1 MKKTLLILTFLTGLL
16 QSCVV
21 TKEVYVSE
29 LQRNFK
35 EQQDKFLTQR
45 GLDSS
50 ENHLT
55 VYYSDETVDK
65 EYDVV
70 SYNHM
75 KSFIPFRQLR
85 YNRWQIKYRIHQYM
99 HNAYCLGILGSIDAM
114 IVDADL
120 SGVKYIRYK
129 NSSKEE
135 FIIPK
140 KQSYA
145 KGLSGG
151 VGIKLPRVTTLTGS
165 YNFSRDINCLESIRH
180 EFGFLY
186 GIRMKETS
194 NDGNIESIFKE
205 GGFFSFNYKYVF
217 AYNVSEYFSNT
228 WNMGSGKHPLFT
240 EIGLDVNFL
249 DINSNSNIMKN
260 GSTEI
265 SSNKVRNTSIF
276 GLGAY
281 LGLRYKISPSLG
293 VNLGMSTNPIKL
305 LNYTSNKVSD
315 ETTTELISKIDFNY
329 DAIIPKMY
337 LRFFYAF

>member
-1 MKKTLLILTFLTGLL
+1 MKKILLGLIVLTSLL

-21 TKEVYVSE
+21 SKEVYVSE
-29 LQRNFK
+29 LKSNFK

-45 GLDSS
+45 GLDPLK
-50 ENHLT
+50 NYLT
-55 VYYSDETVDK
+55 VYYSDETIDK
-65 EYDVV
+65 EYEVV
-70 SYNHM
+70 SYNHVN
-75 KSFIPFRQLR
+75 SFIPFRQLR
-85 YNRWQIKYRIHQYM
+85 YKKWQIKYRIHQYM

-129 NSSKEE
+129 NSSREE
-135 FIIPK
+135 LIIPK
-140 KQSYA
+140 KQSYT
-145 KGLSGG
+145 KGVSGG
-151 VGIKLPRVTTLTGS
+151 IGIKLPGVATFTGS
-165 YNFSRDINCLESIRH
+165 YNLSRDINCLKSVRH

-186 GIRMKETS
+186 GLRMKKSS
-194 NDGNIESIFKE
+194 NDGNIENISKE

-228 WNMGSGKHPLFT
+228 WNIGSGKHPLFT
-240 EIGLDVNFL
+240 EIGLDMNFI
-249 DINSNSNIMKN
+249 DRNSNSDIVKN

-265 SSNKVRNTSIF
+265 SSSKNTNTSVL

-281 LGLRYKISPSLG
+281 LGLRYNISPGLG
-293 VNLGMSTNPIKL
+293 VNFGMSTNPIGL

-315 ETTTELISKIDFNY
+315 ETTTELSSKINFNY
-329 DAIIPKMY
+329 DAITPKMY